1 MLTSKELW
9 NLSRWNNEWG
19 RFGCTID
26 FFYFFN
32 EFKLKNIHCTIRD
45 NTLIDHI
52 KYFFVFLLQIDW
64 FTLIFRD
71 SILTWFGKGR
81 KTIYVFDFRPLH
93 VRSTRDEC
101 TSHVCK
107 EFKRGTISVSL
118 FKCVC
123 VCLCVWKWV
132 YERVRISTK
141 DRIWKASVWVCKQ
154 DQFFETPL
162 VMVSRQPKSGA
173 VIRL

>member
-1 MLTSKELW
+1 MLVEWPRSKIEKEFKKHFFDICNAHIKRIMEPLKMKQW
-9 NLSRWNNEWG
+9 MR
-19 RFGCTID
+19 TIWVHNW

-32 EFKLKNIHCTIRD
+32 EFKLKNIHCTIGD

-123 VCLCVWKWV
+123 VFVRVEVGVWTCTHI
-132 YERVRISTK
+132 YERPYMESECV
-141 DRIWKASVWVCKQ
+141 SV
-154 DQFFETPL
+154 
-162 VMVSRQPKSGA
+162 
-173 VIRL
+173 